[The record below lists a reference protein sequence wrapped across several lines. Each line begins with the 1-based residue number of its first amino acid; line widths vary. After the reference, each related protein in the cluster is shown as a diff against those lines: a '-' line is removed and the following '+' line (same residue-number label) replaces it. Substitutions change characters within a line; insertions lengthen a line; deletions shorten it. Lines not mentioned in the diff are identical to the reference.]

1 MAFIIDNILS
11 YVAAY
16 VAVVD
21 SSIDVLYR
29 NREGFEERVL
39 SLPDVVLSI
48 KEGIADRHDFGPTLV
63 ELNEK
68 RGDTSTRHR
77 LLLNGRY
84 DGQGHIVIT
93 VSEGPDAR
101 KSEEAIINNLSYI
114 ANMSHE
120 IRTPVNAITGF
131 SRLMAT
137 TDNPEKKAKFMEQ
150 IETNSRLL
158 MKLVDDVLDLAKM
171 NEGEFKI
178 RKQETDINEI
188 IKSVYSTVQFR
199 LQPGTI
205 LNYVLGAAECKVMT
219 DPDRLSQII
228 LNLVTNACKFTPKGS
243 ITFGYEIRADEIY
256 FFVKDTGIGI
266 DPEIQPLL
274 FKRFF
279 KQNEQKQGNGLGLSI
294 CKELVELFDGEI
306 GVESAG
312 KGKGSLFWFTLPV
325 SPVNA
330 GAENIQAA
338 PEPQPTATDKNDAR
352 PHLLVAEDNE
362 SNYFLISSMLED
374 DYKLTHAWNGREAV
388 EMYSEEKPDLI
399 LMDINMPLMDGYEAT
414 KRIRQISADVPVIA
428 VTAYAFSS
436 DRTRIMENG
445 FSSYVSKPVNPDRLM
460 SEIKRLLRK

>member
-11 YVAAY
+11 HVAAY

-21 SSIDVLYR
+21 ASMEVLYR
-29 NREGFEERVL
+29 NREGFEERVIT
-39 SLPDVVLSI
+39 LPDVIRSI
-48 KEGIADRHDFGPTLV
+48 KEGIADKHDFGPMLI

-68 RGDTSTRHR
+68 KGEPSSRHR
-77 LLLNGRY
+77 LIINGRY
-84 DGQGHIVIT
+84 DGNGHIVIT
-93 VSEGPDAR
+93 VSDGPDAR
-101 KSEEAIINNLSYI
+101 KSEEAILNNLSYI

-131 SRLMAT
+131 SRLMAS

-171 NEGEFKI
+171 NEGEYKI
-178 RKQETDINEI
+178 RKKETDINEI

-205 LNYVLGAAECKVMT
+205 LNYVLGAAECHIET

-243 ITFGYEIRADEIY
+243 ITFGYEIRDKEIY

-266 DPEIQPLL
+266 EPEFQPLL

-325 SPVNA
+325 SPM
-330 GAENIQAA
+330 ESEK
-338 PEPQPTATDKNDAR
+338 EPQQDVPQLQPVAEKKKDSR
-352 PHLLVAEDNE
+352 PRLLVAEDNE

-374 DYKLTHAWNGREAV
+374 DYNLSHAWNGREAV

-414 KRIRQISADVPVIA
+414 KRIRQVSADVPIIA

-445 FSSYVSKPVNPDRLM
+445 FNSYVSKPVNPDRLL
-460 SEIKRLLRK
+460 SEIKRLLPK